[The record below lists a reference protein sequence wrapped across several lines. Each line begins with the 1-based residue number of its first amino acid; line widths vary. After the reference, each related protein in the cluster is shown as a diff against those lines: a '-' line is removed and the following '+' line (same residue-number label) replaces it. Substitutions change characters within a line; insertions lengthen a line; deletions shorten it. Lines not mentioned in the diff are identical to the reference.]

1 MQNKFKNLRRPQR
14 AAAVGLD
21 IENPRKK
28 FKQVELEASSSSLDE
43 YERHKNS
50 LKKLYESNK
59 WVLPAVVSL
68 LSETYGNIF
77 YIIDSY

>member
-1 MQNKFKNLRRPQR
+1 MHRPQR

-68 LSETYGNIF
+68 SETYGNIF

>member
-1 MQNKFKNLRRPQR
+1 MLNKFKNLRRPQR

-28 FKQVELEASSSSLDE
+28 FKEVELEASSSSLDE

-50 LKKLYESNK
+50 LKKHYESNK

-68 LSETYGNIF
+68 LSETLW
-77 YIIDSY
+77 